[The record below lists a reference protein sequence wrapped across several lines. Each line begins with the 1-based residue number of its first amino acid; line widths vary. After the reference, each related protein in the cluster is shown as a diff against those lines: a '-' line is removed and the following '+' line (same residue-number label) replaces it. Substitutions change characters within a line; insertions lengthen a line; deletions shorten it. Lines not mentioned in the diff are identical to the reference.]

1 MFGLSWVLVLLAGA
15 LAQTPAPTNRV
26 LEPHRANTDV
36 GLHAGAAVVGERV
49 PGSKELLPALLI
61 CEVVNGPP
69 ADRELPLGV
78 ILVRMREEKGQE
90 RTFVLRN
97 RLVRPLGSAGDGEV
111 RAEIEARDW
120 WGRQWRTNLVVMP
133 GATCR
138 LEFDITW
145 QPDAP
150 VQSMPADWIR
160 ESLLETGDISP
171 GFRQARDYG
180 DLLGYTVGSSFSRRP
195 TPALNWDA
203 LAQLECVVRTGDPR
217 AARAARLLLA
227 FGRLPPW
234 IEGALVGRGAALAS
248 LTAGI
253 LAPFAVLSL
262 LIFGFDRR
270 RTMAL
275 YYALFVAL
283 AAATCWVI
291 LTLPARGL
299 GGVALM
305 LWSVCATVAAC
316 LRLVYSICYRHT
328 PWQFWLFFAWII
340 GATLAFCVPGG
351 AVQIVLNWESKTA
364 LRLAFLGPVLL
375 MELEMVRV
383 VVLGLRRRQPGVWL
397 LGLGVLPAATI
408 FLLLGLEALAG
419 LAWTSWLVAHEYLN
433 EQWVDFGG
441 LAGWLLLTVCTAIYL
456 ARQFAVTT
464 QGLERAQARIETQ
477 NRELNAAN
485 RDLAVTNTRLE
496 TARRHTEEARK
507 NAETQR
513 QTAEEAKASADAANQ
528 AKSQFLANMSH
539 ELRTPLN
546 AIIGYSEMLQE
557 TAEDLGTKDFIA
569 DLQKIHGAGKHLLTL
584 INDILDLSKVEAGK
598 MTLYVEEFD
607 VARMIQDVATTV
619 QPLVSQNANRLEVE
633 CPDGIGAIQADLTKV
648 RQTLFN
654 LLSNAAKF
662 TRQGAI
668 RLSVARAPAAALET
682 RPASADAQ
690 RSTFNVQR
698 STPNQQ
704 RSTIQFQVSDT
715 GIGMTPNQMANL
727 FQAFGQAD
735 ASTTRKFGGTGLGLA
750 ISRKYC
756 QMMGGDLTVRSEP
769 GKGSTFTVTLPTE
782 VRVQPVATEP
792 SPRPASESFGWQAKA
807 ATVLAVDDDPAT
819 RQRRERNLG
828 PDPQTTQDQTHH
840 G

>member
-1 MFGLSWVLVLLAGA
+1 LGLLLLAGA

-26 LEPHRANTDV
+26 LEPNSASIEV
-36 GLHAGAAVVGERV
+36 GLRAGAAVVAEPV
-49 PGSKELLPALLI
+49 SSAYPLSPALLS

-69 ADRELPLGV
+69 MDRELPLGAV
-78 ILVRMREEKGQE
+78 LVRMREENGQA

-97 RLVRPLGSAGDGEV
+97 RLVRPLGAAGDGEV

-120 WGRQWRTNLVVMP
+120 WGRQWRTNVAVAP

-138 LEFDITW
+138 LEFDTAW
-145 QPDAP
+145 QPDAR
-150 VQSMPADWIR
+150 VQSMPADWVR

-180 DLLGYTVGSSFSRRP
+180 DLLGYTLGASFARRAP
-195 TPALNWDA
+195 PALNWDA
-203 LAQLECVVRTGDPR
+203 LAQLESVVRTGDPR

-234 IEGALVGRGAALAS
+234 IEGALVGRGAALAW

-283 AAATCWVI
+283 AAVTCWI
-291 LTLPARGL
+291 LLTLPARGL

-305 LWSVCATVAAC
+305 LWLVCATVVAC
-316 LRLVYSICYRHT
+316 LRLVYSICDRKT
-328 PWQFWLFFAWII
+328 PRQFWVFFAWMM
-340 GATLAFCVPGG
+340 GVTLVVCVPGG
-351 AVQIVLNWESKTA
+351 AVQVVLNWESKTA

-383 VVLGLRRRQPGVWL
+383 VVRGLCRGQPGAWL
-397 LGLGVLPAATI
+397 LGLGVLPAATV
-408 FLLLGLEALAG
+408 FLLLGFEALAG
-419 LAWTSWLVAHEYLN
+419 LDWTSWLVAHHYLSA
-433 EQWVDFGG
+433 QWVDFSG

-464 QGLERAQARIETQ
+464 QGLERAQTRIETQ
-477 NRELNAAN
+477 NQELNASN
-485 RDLAVTNTRLE
+485 RDLAETNAQLE
-496 TARRHTEEARK
+496 TARQHTEEARK
-507 NAETQR
+507 SAETLR
-513 QTAEEAKASADAANQ
+513 QAAEEAKASADAANQ

-557 TAEDLGTKDFIA
+557 TAEDLGTKDFIP
-569 DLQKIHGAGKHLLTL
+569 DLQKIRGAGKHLLTL

-598 MTLYVEEFD
+598 MTLYIEQFD

-633 CPDGIGAIQADLTKV
+633 CSDGIGAIQADLTKV

-662 TRQGAI
+662 TRKGTI
-668 RLSVARAPAAALET
+668 RLSVSRVPSAALET

-704 RSTIQFQVSDT
+704 HSTIQFQVSDT
-715 GIGMTPNQMANL
+715 GIGMTPNQMTNL

-750 ISRKYC
+750 ISRRFC
-756 QMMGGDLTVRSEP
+756 RLMGGDLTVQSTP
-769 GKGSTFTVTLPTE
+769 GRGSTFTVTLPAE
-782 VRVQPVATEP
+782 VRVPPEAAEAG
-792 SPRPASESFGWQAKA
+792 PRPASEPCGGPARTPA
-807 ATVLAVDDDPAT
+807 ALVADDDPAT
-819 RQRRERNLG
+819 PKLPQRNLE